1 MIQWYIRESTARD
14 VHLGLRNQPST
25 FGDTKFLSFAIY
37 ADRCHTMSIGKEQ
50 VEELIKTNNDKL
62 LDSFK
67 GLLEQ
72 TVSQIK
78 RSNEESAESQMK
90 EIKRTL

>member
-1 MIQWYIRESTARD
+1 MMQWYLRESIARD
-14 VHLGLRNQPST
+14 IHLGLRNQPST
-25 FGDTKFLSFAIY
+25 FGDTKFLCFTIY
-37 ADRCHTMSIGKEQ
+37 ADRCHTTSIGKEE

-72 TVSQIK
+72 IVSQIK
-78 RSNEESAESQMK
+78 RSNEESAES
-90 EIKRTL
+90 

>member
-1 MIQWYIRESTARD
+1 
-14 VHLGLRNQPST
+14 
-25 FGDTKFLSFAIY
+25 
-37 ADRCHTMSIGKEQ
+37 MSIGKEE

-72 TVSQIK
+72 TVSQINSVK
-78 RSNEESAESQMK
+78 RGISREPDEENQ
-90 EIKRTL
+90 TP